1 MANEVK
7 MTAKEK
13 AMLREILNADFGEKP
28 TYAVPMIAV
37 MPQFGHSAGGIMA
50 SLTKKGWADSEGRCI
65 GGEILRD
72 GEGYVWLTDAGVEAI
87 EAVRYDGDGDSAIST
102 SIEIEI

>member
-1 MANEVK
+1 

-28 TYAVPMIAV
+28 TDAVPMIVV

-50 SLTKKGWADSEGRCI
+50 SLSKKGWADSEGRCI
-65 GGEILRD
+65 GGEILHD
-72 GEGYVWLTDAGVEAI
+72 DEGYVWLTDAGVEAI
-87 EAVRYDGDGDSAIST
+87 EAVRNEEED
-102 SIEIEI
+102 E